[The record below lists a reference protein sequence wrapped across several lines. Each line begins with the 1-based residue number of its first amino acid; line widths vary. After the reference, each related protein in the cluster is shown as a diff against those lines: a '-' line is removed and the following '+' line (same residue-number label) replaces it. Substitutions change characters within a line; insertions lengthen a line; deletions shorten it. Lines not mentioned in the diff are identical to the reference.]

1 MKCDPFLIVT
11 PFFVLFSKFS
21 RQPSIPSVNNPHWA
35 IITPHH
41 LHQLI
46 IITTPLPHYPL
57 LIIHLQPSSHHHP
70 SMNSVSHLP
79 SVDIIVNRR
88 LKIIRTKLERIWR
101 NLPLGMTLIHLKKCS
116 PSKHS
121 LLFDY
126 LFTYLVILMHKIYS
140 TIVHLV

>member
-1 MKCDPFLIVT
+1 MWPFFNCD

-35 IITPHH
+35 IIIPHH

-46 IITTPLPHYPL
+46 IIIITPLLHYPL
-57 LIIHLQPSSHHHP
+57 LIIHLQPSSHHPP
-70 SMNSVSHLP
+70 SMNSVNHLP

-116 PSKHS
+116 PSKYIFS
-121 LLFDY
+121 CLFIY
-126 LFTYLVILMHKIYS
+126 FLFLK
-140 TIVHLV
+140 

>member
-1 MKCDPFLIVT
+1 MWPFFNCD

-35 IITPHH
+35 IIIPHH

-46 IITTPLPHYPL
+46 IIITPLPHYPL

-70 SMNSVSHLP
+70 SMNSVNHLP

-116 PSKHS
+116 QSKHI
-121 LLFDY
+121 LFIY
-126 LFTYLVILMHKIYS
+126 LFTYLVILIHKIYS